1 MIIFYKEVVEH
12 CVMGNNLSPIK
23 LIALGV
29 ERTSNHAVE
38 SNKKG
43 PSKRSANSLE
53 SVGPYAFSCSKT
65 LF

>member
-29 ERTSNHAVE
+29 ERTSDHAVE

-43 PSKRSANSLE
+43 PSKRSA
-53 SVGPYAFSCSKT
+53 
-65 LF
+65 